1 MVTAREE
8 EAGERE
14 DLGCRTVP
22 GEVCALLGLLTL
34 PVTVLAINKQS
45 WWVCKVYAGD
55 GFTFIHL
62 KESK

>member
-1 MVTAREE
+1 MAGSNVVTAREE

-45 WWVCKVYAGD
+45 
-55 GFTFIHL
+55 
-62 KESK
+62 